1 MAHDRL
7 IERGH
12 CKFATADEQG
22 RNCVYGAIIEA
33 TMDRP
38 AGVLVDPRHL
48 SYAADPEVAMEC
60 WDALAL
66 LGELVPIEPIAYN
79 NADSTTVNDIL
90 DLVHRGIIEAKERG
104 I

>member
-1 MAHDRL
+1 
-7 IERGH
+7 
-12 CKFATADEQG
+12 
-22 RNCVYGAIIEA
+22 
-33 TMDRP
+33 
-38 AGVLVDPRHL
+38 
-48 SYAADPEVAMEC
+48 MEC